1 MAEHLILKNGIVFDP
16 MNGIDGEVM
25 DICISDGKIVEKAP
39 ANAKVIDLK
48 GNTVMA
54 GGVDPHS
61 HIIGSKLSVARVTSP
76 ECNRH
81 HPYPATKNTR
91 SGVAGIIPSSFATGF
106 LYSLMGYTTVIE
118 PALPATKGLGSWEEI
133 EDIPGLDI
141 GLLPMFCNSMITFK
155 YVQDKDISGLAAYI
169 AWTLKK
175 VGGLGVKV
183 VNPGGTYAWAYG
195 KNVCGLDDEV
205 PEWDVTPRTIM
216 TSIAEAV
223 QELGLPHQMHF
234 HPTNLGKPGNVYT
247 TMQQLDAIKGVKP
260 SGKKKEVVHLTHMAF
275 DCLGV
280 VEGGM
285 ANWKDVASGGLIFA
299 DYYNK
304 NTHFTT
310 DLGQITFGQSM
321 TMTGDGPF
329 QHSLYL
335 LTGGKAKWSNIP
347 VDVELPGG
355 AGIVPFTFEPKSPA
369 NAVQWVG
376 SLEFALS
383 IKDLWRFFLS
393 TDHPNGG
400 PFLKY
405 PLLISWLMSKKQR
418 DLWLEMVHKYAVE
431 RSTIS
436 NIDREYSL
444 NDIAITTRAAPAKI
458 LGLEKTKGHL
468 GVGAD
473 ADITVYGFN
482 PEKTDLAKNPDLIL
496 KHFSQ
501 VQFTFKGGVQIVKKG
516 VVARQVRS
524 RVHTVHPELND
535 ALSAR
540 IDRELEEM
548 MSKWFS
554 HSFSNY
560 PVPARYREH
569 LEIPRVIDSTSVHA

>member
-1 MAEHLILKNGIVFDP
+1 MTEHLVLKNGVVFDP
-16 MNGIDGEVM
+16 MNDVDGEVM
-25 DICISDGKIVEKAP
+25 DICVSNGKIVEKVP
-39 ANAKVIDLK
+39 GNAKVIDLK
-48 GNTVMA
+48 GSTVMA

-61 HIIGSKLSVARVTSP
+61 HILGSKLNVARLTSP
-76 ECNRH
+76 EVNRY
-81 HPYPATKNTR
+81 HPYPATRKTR
-91 SGVAGIIPSSFATGF
+91 SGVAGIIPSSYATGY
-106 LYSLMGYTTVIE
+106 LYSAMGYTTVVE
-118 PALPATKGLGSWEEI
+118 PALPATKALGAWEEI

-141 GLLPMFCNSMITFK
+141 GMLPLFCNSMISFK
-155 YVQDKDISGLAAYI
+155 YIEEGDISGLAAYI

-216 TSIAEAV
+216 TGLSDAV
-223 QELGLPHQMHF
+223 QKLGLPHQMHF

-247 TMQQLDAIKGVKP
+247 TMQQLDALKGTKP
-260 SGKKKEVVHLTHMAF
+260 SGKKKETVHLTHMAF

-280 VEGGM
+280 VEEGM
-285 ANWKDVASGGLIFA
+285 ANWKDVASGGLTFA

-304 NTHFTT
+304 NKHFTT

-335 LTGGKAKWSNIP
+335 MTGGKAKWSNIP

-355 AGIVPFTFEPKSPA
+355 AGIVPFTFEPKSSA

-383 IKDLWRFFLS
+383 VKDLWRLFLS

-400 PFLKY
+400 PFMKY
-405 PLLISWLMSKKQR
+405 PLLMSWLMSKKQR
-418 DLWLEMVHKYAVE
+418 DLWLEKVHKFASE
-431 RSTIS
+431 RSTLAEIE
-436 NIDREYSL
+436 REYTL

-458 LGLEKTKGHL
+458 LGVEKTKGHL
-468 GVGAD
+468 GIGAD
-473 ADITVYGFN
+473 ADIAVYGFN

-496 KHFSQ
+496 KYFTQ
-501 VQFTFKGGVQIVKKG
+501 TKFTFKGGQQISKKG
-516 VVARQVRS
+516 VIAKQLPS
-524 RVHTVHPELND
+524 RVISVHPELNED
-535 ALSAR
+535 LSRR

-560 PVPARYREH
+560 PVPKRYREH
-569 LEIPRVIDSTSVHA
+569 LEMPTVIDATSIQA